1 MDKLRLH
8 EKLLIG
14 FISVLLVVT
23 FALVAKQRM
32 LEPNEPL
39 SVESYDPSEEA
50 YDVSV
55 VNRATY
61 EEFLNVKGIGAAKA
75 TAIVEFREALGG
87 FDSVYQI
94 ANLTA
99 ISDKLLDAIIEYF
112 YESDAEPMQ
121 TSESVV
127 ASLPLE
133 TTTSPDVTS
142 APETTSLPEIT
153 SVTTSTVT
161 TTHSTS
167 AAHVT
172 TTMEPTEPVQS
183 SITSTEE
190 EEVLS
195 ENDEE
200 ILDDETITDV
210 DTEPI
215 YTEPVMCSVEIN
227 YADADTIAE
236 CLLVDMDL
244 ACEIVSVREQ
254 IGRYTYVHELVLC
267 KGLNMSEYERIKN
280 FVIIS

>member
-1 MDKLRLH
+1 MDKLRLY
-8 EKLLIG
+8 EKLLLG
-14 FISVLLVVT
+14 LLSILFVVT
-23 FALVAKQRM
+23 FVLVAKQRM

-39 SVESYDPSEEA
+39 SVESYDPSAEA

-55 VNRATY
+55 VNLATY
-61 EEFLNVKGIGAAKA
+61 EDFLNVKGIGAAKA
-75 TAIVEFREALGG
+75 TAIVEYREALGG

-99 ISDKLLDAIIEYF
+99 VSDKLLDAIIEYF
-112 YESDAEPMQ
+112 YESDVEPIQ

-133 TTTSPDVTS
+133 TITSPDVTS
-142 APETTSLPEIT
+142 APETTSVPEIT
-153 SVTTSTVT
+153 SVTTSLVT
-161 TTHSTS
+161 TTQPTS
-167 AAHVT
+167 ASIT
-172 TTMEPTEPVQS
+172 TTAES
-183 SITSTEE
+183 ALSGNTSTEE

-195 ENDEE
+195 ESDEE
-200 ILDDETITDV
+200 MVDDEIITDE
-210 DTEPI
+210 D
-215 YTEPVMCSVEIN
+215 TEPVMRSVEIN
-227 YADADTIAE
+227 YADADTISE

-267 KGLNMSEYERIKN
+267 KELDMSEYERIKN